1 MIQPFDEQLSL
12 AQFPHVE
19 TVAMNFS
26 TFRFIVA
33 LISAAVFTGRT
44 KVWRLCRST
53 SPQYHFG
60 AIKVNPA
67 TSIGCPLCAK
77 TRHSAL
83 RQRRYSITS
92 SAMESKPDDTSMPS
106 ARAV

>member
-1 MIQPFDEQLSL
+1 
-12 AQFPHVE
+12 
-19 TVAMNFS
+19 MNFS

-67 TSIGCPLCAK
+67 ERVGM
-77 TRHSAL
+77 SAL
-83 RQRRYSITS
+83 CQIRTS
-92 SAMESKPDDTSMPS
+92 SV
-106 ARAV
+106 ARSSQPFWPAVECVAGLDALD